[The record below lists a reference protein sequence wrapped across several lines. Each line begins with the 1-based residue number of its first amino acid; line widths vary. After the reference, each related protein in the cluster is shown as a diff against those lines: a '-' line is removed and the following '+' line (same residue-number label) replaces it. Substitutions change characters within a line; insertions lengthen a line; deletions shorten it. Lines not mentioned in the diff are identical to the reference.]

1 MAELA
6 RRNLRIMAPNGY
18 PSLAAVLQRILDG
31 DRHPELSSAFTDPLE
46 RDVVK
51 TVLRYVPLAEA
62 EDPRSR

>member
-1 MAELA
+1 
-6 RRNLRIMAPNGY
+6 MAPNGY